1 MRVLRTG
8 SLQDFDYYRVG
19 EVLGGSLLQV
29 LLMGVDRVGV
39 GQRYLE
45 GRLKALHKGVMW
57 ML

>member
-45 GRLKALHKGVMW
+45 GRVKTLH
-57 ML
+57 